1 MNVMN
6 LFKPGAQPTSG
17 MPAAFQNEPEIMQ
30 DSSFEKGDDAPDLV
44 LPQLKINNKKQLLQ
58 ELSKRAAALTGMA
71 EEAIFTTLLERERLG
86 STGIGK
92 GIAIPHGKLEGL
104 TRVYSIF
111 VRLERP
117 IPFDA
122 VDEQP
127 VDLIY
132 MLLAPAHAGADHLK
146 ALAKVS
152 RLLRNAPLCEK
163 MRGAETEDAILAL
176 IHASETKSAA

>member
-6 LFKPGAQPTSG
+6 LFKPGAPAPSG
-17 MPAAFQNEPEIMQ
+17 IVPGFPDEPDVMKEM
-30 DSSFEKGDDAPDLV
+30 DDAPDAV
-44 LPQLKINNKKQLLQ
+44 LPQLKVNNKKQLLQ
-58 ELSKRAAALTGMA
+58 ELSRKAAALTGA
-71 EEAIFTTLLERERLG
+71 SEETVFTTLLERERLG

-92 GIAIPHGKLEGL
+92 GIAIPHGKIEGL
-104 TRVYSIF
+104 SRVYSIF

-122 VDEQP
+122 IDEQP
-127 VDLIY
+127 VDLVY
-132 MLLAPAHAGADHLK
+132 MLLAPAGAGADHLK

-152 RLLRNAPLCEK
+152 RLLRNGAMCEK
-163 MRGAETEDAILAL
+163 MRGASTEDAILSL